1 MLERY
6 LPEPEQR
13 RLIAA
18 AATTHDPY
26 AQRDAAVMRAL
37 LYSGCRVGEFSLID
51 IHAAEHA
58 INSRRLVLPAEH
70 RKGGKRDHAPL
81 ATDALIEAIK
91 DLLRIRQTITGVAT
105 ATLAGTDPLVVNRY
119 GKRLSVR
126 SFQKRIKYWAIKA
139 GVNGKC
145 SPHWLRHSR
154 AHNIMRKS
162 SAQDPRGI
170 VQRELGHVSIASTT
184 IYTVPAEHEVRAALE
199 RVDAVR
205 PARKRDAIR
214 AFRGHVVAGGI

>member
-6 LPEPEQR
+6 LPEPDQR

-18 AATTHDPY
+18 AATTHCPF
-26 AQRDAAVMRAL
+26 AQRDAAWMRAL
-37 LYSGCRVGEFSLID
+37 LYSGCRIGEFSKIT
-51 IHAAEHA
+51 IRAAQHA
-58 INSRRLVLPAEH
+58 INSRRLVLPAAD

-81 ATDALIEAIK
+81 ATDALIASIK
-91 DLLRIRQTITGVAT
+91 DLLRLRQTITGAAT
-105 ATLAGTDPLVVNRY
+105 ATLDADAPLVVNRY
-119 GKRLSVR
+119 GKKLSIR
-126 SFQKRIKYWAIKA
+126 SFQLRIKYWAGKA
-139 GVNGKC
+139 GLNIKL

-162 SAQDPRGI
+162 GALDPRGI

-199 RVDAVR
+199 QTDATR

-214 AFRGHVVAGGI
+214 AFNAQVAR